1 MPYLN
6 DDSYELPRAVKK
18 YILKLYNRY
27 VYLLMIFNI
36 ELNFD
41 WFGDY
46 SINYKFFIFPGVCS
60 EFRVESLT
68 IINLSIIEK

>member
-1 MPYLN
+1 
-6 DDSYELPRAVKK
+6 
-18 YILKLYNRY
+18 
-27 VYLLMIFNI
+27 MIFNI
-36 ELNFD
+36 ELDFD